1 MQTTIHF
8 TTPLGAQV
16 SVQLEPSD
24 NYLNALRKFGAQGFT
39 SGDVVKN
46 GGLRLPLEN
55 AERFDWRLLGA
66 RPAELRNNM
75 TQALEPGVWYKGD
88 FYKRRE
94 LEPVETKKMKLAAAI
109 KYSRGA
115 RDSDPPEIREKSG
128 EFEYV
133 TLVLFRGAG
142 HLPDYDVPLES
153 AARRM
158 DNPRAT
164 AHAAD

>member
-16 SVQLEPSD
+16 SVQLEPHES
-24 NYLNALRKFGAQGFT
+24 YLNALRKYGAQGFT

-66 RPAELRNNM
+66 RPAELRNSM

-115 RDSDPPEIREKSG
+115 RDADPPEIREKSG

-142 HLPDYDVPLES
+142 HLPDYDIPLES
-153 AARRM
+153 ARRM
-158 DNPRAT
+158 ENPRAA

>member
-16 SVQLEPSD
+16 SVHLETNE
-24 NYLNALRKFGAQGFT
+24 NYLHALRKYGAQGFT
-39 SGDVVKN
+39 SGDVVKS

-55 AERFDWRLLGA
+55 AERFDWRLIGA

-75 TQALEPGVWYKGD
+75 TQAIEPGVWYKGD

-115 RDSDPPEIREKSG
+115 RDSDPQEIREKSG

-133 TLVLFRGAG
+133 TLILFRGAG
-142 HLPDYDVPLES
+142 HLPDYDIPLETT
-153 AARRM
+153 RRIS
-158 DNPRAT
+158 DSRQS